1 MNRLQHLVKGEFNRL
16 IKYNLFTASFV
27 VALIWVV
34 VGYFLDQEEFL
45 SFLPFVFLME
55 ASAMTALLIG
65 AEMFFEKKE
74 HTISSMLISPMKESE
89 YIFAKILANV
99 LNLFVMFG
107 IIGASMYFLK
117 DFLFGFHWLAIGIFL
132 VTAYYVFI
140 GILLSY
146 ISKDFTA
153 LLLNYMLMMI
163 VLVFPSLM
171 VQVGLL
177 DPVWSDYL
185 FWTPTEVT
193 MRLMNASVSDS
204 VNLIDYL
211 IDSIYIIVLS
221 FGLYK
226 FLVLPYFKDFA
237 TKDLGV

>member
-1 MNRLQHLVKGEFNRL
+1 MTRLKHLVGGEFNRL

-34 VGYFLDQEEFL
+34 VGYFLDKDEFL

-74 HTISSMLISPMKESE
+74 HTISSMLISPMQESE
-89 YIFAKILANV
+89 YILAKILANV
-99 LNLFVMFG
+99 LNLFIMFG

-117 DFLFGFHWLAIGIFL
+117 DFIFGFHWLAIAVLL

-140 GILLSY
+140 GIILSY

-163 VLVFPSLM
+163 VLVFPTMM

-177 DPVWSDYL
+177 DATWADYL
-185 FWTPTEVT
+185 YWTPTDVT
-193 MRLMNASVSDS
+193 MRLMNASIADS
-204 VNLIDYL
+204 VNIVDYL
-211 IDSIYIIVLS
+211 IDCAYVIGLS
-221 FGLYK
+221 FVMYR

>member
-1 MNRLQHLVKGEFNRL
+1 MMRLKHLISGEFNRL

-34 VGYFLDQEEFL
+34 VGYFLDQDELFE
-45 SFLPFVFLME
+45 FLPFIFLME

-89 YIFAKILANV
+89 YIFAKIAANV
-99 LNLFVMFG
+99 LNLFIMFG
-107 IIGASMYFLK
+107 IIGGSMYFLK
-117 DFLFGFHWLAIGIFL
+117 DFIFGFHWLAIGIIL

-163 VLVFPSLM
+163 VLVFPTLL

-177 DPVWSDYL
+177 DASWSDYL
-185 FWTPTEVT
+185 YWTPTDVS
-193 MRLMNASVSDS
+193 MRLMNASIVDT
-204 VNLIDYL
+204 VDLVEYL
-211 IDSIYIIVLS
+211 VDCVYIIGLS
-221 FGLYK
+221 LIMYR

>member
-1 MNRLQHLVKGEFNRL
+1 MNRLQHLVKSEFNRL

-34 VGYFLDQEEFL
+34 VGYFLSEDEFI

-89 YIFAKILANV
+89 YLIAKIIANV
-99 LNLFVMFG
+99 LNLYVMFG
-107 IIGASMYFLK
+107 IIAGSMFFLK
-117 DFLFGFHWLAIGIFL
+117 DFLFGFHWLAIGVIL

-146 ISKDFTA
+146 VSKDFTA

-163 VLVFPSLM
+163 VLVFPTLM

-177 DPVWSDYL
+177 DAIWSDYL
-185 FWTPTEVT
+185 YWTPTDVT
-193 MRLMNASVSDS
+193 MRLLNASIQPS
-204 VNLIDYL
+204 VNIVDYGL
-211 IDSIYIIVLS
+211 DSLYVLVLS
-221 FGLYK
+221 YILYK
-226 FLVLPYFKDFA
+226 FLVLPFFKDYA

>member
-1 MNRLQHLVKGEFNRL
+1 MTRLKHLVSGEFNRL

-34 VGYFLDQEEFL
+34 VGYFLDKDEFFE
-45 SFLPFVFLME
+45 FLPFVFLME

-107 IIGASMYFLK
+107 IIAGSVYFLK
-117 DFLFGFHWLAIGIFL
+117 DLLFGFHWLAIGILL

-163 VLVFPSLM
+163 VLVFPTMM

-177 DPVWSDYL
+177 DASWADYL
-185 FWTPTEVT
+185 YWTPTDVT
-193 MRLMNASVSDS
+193 MRLMTASIADS
-204 VNLIDYL
+204 VNLVDYL
-211 IDSIYIIVLS
+211 IDCVYVIALS
-221 FGLYK
+221 FVMYR

>member
-1 MNRLQHLVKGEFNRL
+1 MTRLKFLVSGEFNRL

-34 VGYFLDQEEFL
+34 VGYFLEQDEFFE
-45 SFLPFVFLME
+45 FLPFVFLME

-89 YIFAKILANV
+89 YIFAKIFANV
-99 LNLFVMFG
+99 LNLFIMFG
-107 IIGASMYFLK
+107 IIGGSMYFLK
-117 DFLFGFHWLAIGIFL
+117 DFIFGFHWLAIGILL

-163 VLVFPSLM
+163 VLVFPTMM

-177 DPVWSDYL
+177 DASWSDILY
-185 FWTPTEVT
+185 WTPTDVT
-193 MRLMNASVSDS
+193 LRLMTASIEES
-204 VNLIDYL
+204 VNLVDYL
-211 IDSIYIIVLS
+211 IDCAYVITLS
-221 FGLYK
+221 FVMYR